1 MREETIA
8 FFCVTVSIYDM
19 KFGMKIT
26 IPSTLDPITMP
37 STLDPNSISVERIG
51 IG

>member
-19 KFGMKIT
+19 KFGMIFW
-26 IPSTLDPITMP
+26 
-37 STLDPNSISVERIG
+37 PNVTKNVRKTQNKFAKRENLSYFPPK
-51 IG
+51 

>member
-19 KFGMKIT
+19 KFGMNFRT
-26 IPSTLDPITMP
+26 NVTL
-37 STLDPNSISVERIG
+37 LYQY
-51 IG
+51 